1 MYRCTMTTDKP
12 ILNFV
17 VDDDLL
23 KRIEDFRFSN
33 RIASRSEAIRRLIE
47 EALKKYQ
54 TEKP

>member
-1 MYRCTMTTDKP
+1 MTTDKP